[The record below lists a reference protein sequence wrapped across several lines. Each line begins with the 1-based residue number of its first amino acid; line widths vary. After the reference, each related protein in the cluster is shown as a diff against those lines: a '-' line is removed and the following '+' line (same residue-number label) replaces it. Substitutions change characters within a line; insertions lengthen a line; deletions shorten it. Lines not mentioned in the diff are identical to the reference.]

1 MRVDRK
7 VWGPGPLPGS
17 RIVLARPGDEV
28 SDAMWER
35 IKAAELKKPAS
46 VEDKP
51 VVVAEA
57 DDSAAPK
64 TPVVKKQARRK
75 KKASD

>member
-7 VWGPGPLPGS
+7 VWGPGPRPNS

-35 IKAAELKKPAS
+35 ILAAE
-46 VEDKP
+46 
-51 VVVAEA
+51 
-57 DDSAAPK
+57 SAATATVTDADETGDSVAPSE
-64 TPVVKKQARRK
+64 PAAKKATRRRK
-75 KKASD
+75 KSSGS